1 MNKDREWRRKNDVIQ
16 KGEVDENTIEYGLHH
31 DTNIEEE
38 LFGLPTC
45 FDLWIQLVYK
55 NTDFRLGQGLRRL
68 EYTC

>member
-1 MNKDREWRRKNDVIQ
+1 MIQ

-38 LFGLPTC
+38 LLGLSAC

-55 NTDFRLGQGLRRL
+55 NTDFQFGQGLRRL